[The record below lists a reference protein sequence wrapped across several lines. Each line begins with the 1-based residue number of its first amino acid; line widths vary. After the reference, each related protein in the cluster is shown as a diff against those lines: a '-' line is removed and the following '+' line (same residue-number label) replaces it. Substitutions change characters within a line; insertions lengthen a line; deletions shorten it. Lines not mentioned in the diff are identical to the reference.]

1 MFLLRTTSLFGILSL
16 QYLLLLILMYHE
28 TKEQSRPPSSFAFY
42 NPLTFYFEKELLCP
56 YVLILHCRSW
66 MPYNITVHFTG
77 SSFNVL
83 YHVIN
88 LFLYQVS
95 KLQKCVSTSSA
106 IYSLLFNVRK
116 KMQHWL
122 WGDWVH
128 LSMLYKTMALHNV
141 IEIFQKCSA

>member
-1 MFLLRTTSLFGILSL
+1 MPVIPRG
-16 QYLLLLILMYHE
+16 Y
-28 TKEQSRPPSSFAFY
+28 RV
-42 NPLTFYFEKELLCP
+42 NPLNSQDLIFTNSLYCLPYSSCDVSLGLLCP

-95 KLQKCVSTSSA
+95 KLQKCVSTSFA

-116 KMQHWL
+116 KWL